1 MKKTFFTGIAFIALA
16 LTSCG
21 NDSDDNTQGGGNRV
35 ALQVTSGIQ
44 TRASGNTWDKGDGIG
59 IFSTD
64 AAGTYAN
71 VEYTTA
77 SGDGAFAPSG
87 TTIYLPTDGSS
98 LGFVAY
104 YPYVALADNKTYTV
118 DVTDQSNQAAID
130 LMAAAGRTADR
141 TSPAVAFNFVHKLS
155 KVEIALNPG
164 AGMTAGELAGIT
176 VELTNQQP
184 KATFDVTVPT
194 MSVMPD
200 TDAAPVDI
208 TLHTAD
214 DGRSSEG
221 ILLPNDGYSGMALK
235 ITLSDG
241 KSGFTWPLSESK
253 ESDKFEAGNKY
264 LYTITVNKTALEVTA
279 TITDWTPGNG
289 DGETGSAE

>member
-1 MKKTFFTGIAFIALA
+1 MKKTFFTGIAFVALA

-21 NDSDDNTQGGGNRV
+21 NDNDEITQGGSSRV

-44 TRASGNTWDKGDGIG
+44 TRASGASWDQGDGIG

-64 AAGTYAN
+64 AAGTYTN
-71 VEYTTA
+71 VKYTTA

-104 YPYVALADNKTYTV
+104 YPYAALADSKTYTV

-130 LMAAAGRTADR
+130 LMAADRRTADR
-141 TSPAVAFNFVHKLS
+141 TSPSVAFNFVHKLS

-164 AGMTAGELAGIT
+164 SGMTSGELAGIT

-200 TDAAPVDI
+200 PNAAPVDI
-208 TLHTAD
+208 TLHTAA

-221 ILLPNDGYSGMALK
+221 ILLPNNGYDGMVLK

-241 KSGFTWPLSESK
+241 NSEFTWPLSESK
-253 ESDKFEAGNKY
+253 ESSKFEAGNKY